1 MSCLKLIG
9 KKETFDSVKAAFKSK
24 RAPHA
29 ILISGE
35 KGVGKKVFADA
46 VCRLILCEGEDAPC
60 ENCLNC
66 QKIDKGIHPDVFK
79 IFPAGK
85 SQTIGVKEIEVVKHN
100 IFVKPNDADYK
111 IFLIYNAERMNV
123 NSQNAMLKMIEEPP
137 EDTFFVFTCENVQSL
152 LPTVRSRVTAYRL
165 SNADVGETKNELALR
180 FGSENADK
188 INRAAALSNGNIG
201 LAISLCEDEE
211 TVEIYDDAERISLA
225 ICSKDK
231 AELCLA
237 LGKYEKK
244 KEDAVRLITVV
255 KQIFRDV
262 CAHLSGSGIL
272 VSGNEDAVK
281 RISSFCSAKSALNVM
296 SACDE
301 FMSAV
306 SGNANLALSL
316 AAFEVKINN
325 FVKR

>member
-9 KKETFDSVKAAFKSK
+9 KKEAFDSVKSAFKSK

-35 KGVGKKVFADA
+35 KGVGKKVFANA
-46 VCRLILCEGEDAPC
+46 VCKMILCDGEVAPC

-66 QKIDKGIHPDVFK
+66 QKVDKGIHPDIFK
-79 IFPAGK
+79 ISPEGK

-111 IFLIYNAERMNV
+111 IFLIHNAERMNV

-137 EDTFFVFTCENVQSL
+137 ADTFFVFTCENIQSL

-165 SNADVGETKNELALR
+165 SSADVGEVKKELVLR
-180 FGSENADK
+180 FGSDNLDK
-188 INRAAALSNGNIG
+188 INRAAAISNGNIG
-201 LAISLCEDEE
+201 LAVSLCEDDEIA
-211 TVEIYDDAERISLA
+211 EIYDDAEKIALA
-225 ICSKDK
+225 VCSKDR
-231 AELCLA
+231 AELCFA
-237 LGKYEKK
+237 FGKYEKK
-244 KEDAVRLITVV
+244 KEEAVKLIGIL
-255 KQIFRDV
+255 KNIFRDV
-262 CAHLSGSGIL
+262 CANLSGNDEI
-272 VSGNEDAVK
+272 VSGEREAVK
-281 RISSFCSAKSALNVM
+281 KISSFCSAKSALLVM
-296 SACDE
+296 QACDE
-301 FMSAV
+301 FLAAV

-316 AAFEVKINN
+316 AAFEIKLSN